1 MHPSISSLPLTRRS
15 FFALSGSAMA
25 SIALLATSPTFAEA
39 TTWSSPRSTTLNG
52 VTYSYSSGIDGGSRP
67 KAYTRISASKSVS
80 AGTMRARALLIKKLD
95 ENIYAASAWLS
106 NSVGSTLTATVT
118 ASAALE
124 LRSKGQ
130 VKINGRNYSC
140 TSTPVVQSHPDEL
153 PRNTR
158 EETYGTYLDVEHGRI
173 PDLIAIVADNGTE
186 GYARYE
192 QFIDENTSESIP
204 VYDVEGIAMVGMF
217 TFGDK

>member
-1 MHPSISSLPLTRRS
+1 MHSSTSPLPLTRRS
-15 FFALSGSAMA
+15 FFALSGSVIA
-25 SIALLATSPTFAEA
+25 SIALLAISPTFAEA

-67 KAYTRISASKSVS
+67 KAYTRISASKSVG
-80 AGTMRARALLIKKLD
+80 AGTMQARALLVKRLD

-130 VKINGRNYSC
+130 VKISNQNYSC
-140 TSTPVVQSHPDEL
+140 TSTPVAQSHLDEL
-153 PRNTR
+153 PRNAHG
-158 EETYGTYLDVEHGRI
+158 ETYGTYADMERGAAV
-173 PDLIAIVADNGTE
+173 DLIAAVSDNGIA
-186 GYARYE
+186 GYVRHE
-192 QFIDENTSESIP
+192 QFASESASESIP
-204 VYDVEGIAMVGMF
+204 VYDAEGVTIVGMF